1 MPVIDDI
8 DCNINSAILTCKLSE
23 EPDLRNKLMAA
34 SSEDSRGSVFNPE
47 KRSNVVFPRA
57 LPVVMIGLSCR
68 KLVVFVLNLHVLLE
82 VDGVA
87 AHHGSNLRLALDVD
101 HLVLWQAETPG
112 DVIQIT
118 PSYTLLLLSIALL
131 VDLNEVL
138 LQT

>member
-1 MPVIDDI
+1 M
-8 DCNINSAILTCKLSE
+8 
-23 EPDLRNKLMAA
+23 
-34 SSEDSRGSVFNPE
+34 
-47 KRSNVVFPRA
+47 
-57 LPVVMIGLSCR
+57 
-68 KLVVFVLNLHVLLE
+68 VFVLNLHVLLE

-87 AHHGSNLRLALDVD
+87 SHHRSNLRLALDVD

-112 DVIQIT
+112 DMIQIT